1 MKIVIIVMILAVFL
15 VGCSE
20 TLEKEKEV
28 EKEPVVEKEED
39 TGIGDVFEDSEDI
52 EPPVLPV

>member
-1 MKIVIIVMILAVFL
+1 MKAIIIMLIIAVFL

-20 TLEKEKEV
+20 TLEKEEEI
-28 EKEPVVEKEED
+28 EKEPIVEEED
-39 TGIGDVFEDSEDI
+39 TGIGDVFEDSEEI